1 MKRITLL
8 VLTAISIF
16 VLSAC
21 QDNEKVK
28 EEDVL
33 SFLKEYKG
41 ITHNVDNSVDVTLT
55 TLKPYLNDEWY
66 KINER
71 DRRTRSAETSQ
82 NASYSFL

>member
-8 VLTAISIF
+8 VQTAISIF

-55 TLKPYLNDEWY
+55 TLKPYLNDEW
-66 KINER
+66 
-71 DRRTRSAETSQ
+71 
-82 NASYSFL
+82 